1 MSFAD
6 FENALNNTN
15 EIELTTTGRRSGG
28 KSSRPVWFVRQGG
41 NVYLLPVTGSDSQ
54 WYKNVLKTP
63 AVRLEA
69 AGAEYSAR
77 ATPVTATKPRAA
89 SVLSPSPDPTSQC
102 LSLERLP
109 SRPKRE
115 HPNCCDPAVKQARIW
130 TVLSAGVESPP
141 HGDEQVRGRRSA

>member
-28 KSSRPVWFVRQGG
+28 ESSRPLWFVRQGE
-41 NVYLLPVTGSDSQ
+41 NLYLLPVTGSDSQ

-77 ATPVTATKPRAA
+77 ATPVT
-89 SVLSPSPDPTSQC
+89 
-102 LSLERLP
+102 
-109 SRPKRE
+109 
-115 HPNCCDPAVKQARIW
+115 DPAKVDEI
-130 TVLSAGVESPP
+130 VESFRAKYGARDVESYYPKHDVAVEVPP
-141 HGDEQVRGRRSA
+141 S